1 MTVTDPRHPL
11 VGQRL
16 TVLSLLCA
24 RGPRFIAV
32 ALPDGRRRLIRR
44 AATDLERPACA
55 TELPVPRVSARTLLP
70 LARLVRSVLAAS
82 SAEPADAVPSPPD
95 PASTPAPSTA
105 PKGHGRRSRPR
116 RSGNWPKA
124 WPACCGAYGRRRA
137 VLSAPEW
144 APECVGAAH
153 RAKLAYVYVRQSTA
167 MQVRQ
172 HQEST
177 ELQYRLVDRAA
188 GLGWP
193 RERIA
198 VIDDDLDHTKRQL

>member
-1 MTVTDPRHPL
+1 VTVTDPQHPL

-44 AATDLERPACA
+44 AATDLERPGA

-105 PKGHGRRSRPR
+105 SEAVAGAPGPVAAAAGPR
-116 RSGNWPKA
+116 RGP
-124 WPACCGAYGRRRA
+124 PAAARVGGGA
-137 VLSAPEW
+137 P
-144 APECVGAAH
+144 C
-153 RAKLAYVYVRQSTA
+153 
-167 MQVRQ
+167 
-172 HQEST
+172 
-177 ELQYRLVDRAA
+177 
-188 GLGWP
+188 
-193 RERIA
+193 
-198 VIDDDLDHTKRQL
+198 